1 MGDLQPKALVGL
13 NKSNYDYPLADV
25 SHLSDDEKDA
35 LRIRGIRARN
45 ELNSDE
51 EFEQWVAVFAPWNVL
66 EGAILTDGTVLKP
79 DPDSEET
86 QEDIMSC
93 AAYERSLWYHRK
105 RFRAWKEKHLQPLVD
120 DLADEARNA
129 PQYDWRYLY
138 ELEYKKLICMRAYFS
153 HSLIADEDGNYGFN
167 RWIDTCISLLKHIKD
182 EGMHIS
188 EAQIKKMNVRNL
200 GDIVTSCELEDFLQ
214 APVKQKDDEIY
225 PDKIYFGTR
234 LYVRK
239 MERLYYRI
247 RLYKMREW
255 WE

>member
-1 MGDLQPKALVGL
+1 MGDLKPKALVGL
-13 NKSNYDYPLADV
+13 NESNYDYPLADV
-25 SHLSDDEKDA
+25 SHLSDEEKDA

-51 EFEQWVAVFAPWNVL
+51 EFEQWVAVFAPRNVL

-86 QEDIMSC
+86 KEDIMSC

-120 DLADEARNA
+120 DLVDTARNA

-167 RWIDTCISLLKHIKD
+167 RWIDTCISLLKYIKD
-182 EGMHIS
+182 DGMAIS

-200 GDIVTSCELEDFLQ
+200 DDIVTPCELDDFLQ

-225 PDKIYFGTR
+225 PDKVFYGR
-234 LYVRK
+234 WLYVRK